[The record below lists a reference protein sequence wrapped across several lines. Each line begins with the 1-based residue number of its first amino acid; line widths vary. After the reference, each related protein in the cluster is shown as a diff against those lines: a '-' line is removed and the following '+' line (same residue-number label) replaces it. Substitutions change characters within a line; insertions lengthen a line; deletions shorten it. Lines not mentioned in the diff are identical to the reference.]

1 MTARYL
7 ALVTSLMLSSGLA
20 SAQSAAEHIA
30 LGDQAYD
37 RMEAPQALEHYEAA
51 LAVDST
57 NYEALWKSAREYAD
71 LAEYESDDAKRKEM
85 YATAERLARRA
96 VAADSTDAEGH
107 FNLARALGRVALSV
121 GVRDRIKYARDV
133 RSHALRALEDDPDH
147 PGALHVLGVWN
158 AEVMR
163 LSGLSR
169 WMARNFLGGSVFK
182 EASWDN
188 ARSYLEK
195 AAAVDPDRIVHR
207 LDLARVYLD
216 TKERDKARAQLQM
229 VIDGRIVDY
238 NDRHYKD
245 EAAALLRELNG

>member
-1 MTARYL
+1 
-7 ALVTSLMLSSGLA
+7 
-20 SAQSAAEHIA
+20 
-30 LGDQAYD
+30 
-37 RMEAPQALEHYEAA
+37 
-51 LAVDST
+51 
-57 NYEALWKSAREYAD
+57 
-71 LAEYESDDAKRKEM
+71 
-85 YATAERLARRA
+85 
-96 VAADSTDAEGH
+96 
-107 FNLARALGRVALSV
+107 
-121 GVRDRIKYARDV
+121 
-133 RSHALRALEDDPDH
+133 
-147 PGALHVLGVWN
+147 N

>member
-71 LAEYESDDAKRKEM
+71 LAEYESDEAKRKEM